1 MRGTEQRVSVLE
13 MTVSEW
19 VSDRPTSWDPSD
31 LKKPLTTHLK
41 LFKADRWQKIIL
53 CQLTLIMFMLR
64 SMSIFPFPI
73 FTNLSLI
80 SNLKDSNV
88 NSISVRAWL
97 WRAPSRLYLICR
109 RLTGIKMI
117 KYVGK
122 VWITGSDKP
131 VSRNIHKEE
140 TVSTNKNS
148 EGYNSKLGSKI
159 KQHPNSNW
167 SKNLRQVS

>member
-1 MRGTEQRVSVLE
+1 
-13 MTVSEW
+13 
-19 VSDRPTSWDPSD
+19 
-31 LKKPLTTHLK
+31 
-41 LFKADRWQKIIL
+41 
-53 CQLTLIMFMLR
+53 
-64 SMSIFPFPI
+64 MSIFPFPI

-122 VWITGSDKP
+122 VWITGSNKP
-131 VSRNIHKEE
+131 VSRNVHKEE
-140 TVSTNKNS
+140 IVSTNKNS

-167 SKNLRQVS
+167 SKNLRQVSHSVEFVPKNGKSAPPFFEVQYLTQESIFCKNSKRGTQNMDIASVL